1 MPIPTTRTRVLL
13 VDDEV
18 VVRAG
23 LRLLI
28 DSWPTLQVIG
38 EADTPSDALVAMAD
52 VKPNLIVCS
61 YGEGTGAF
69 LADLRVIV
77 KRADEVPVVVLASSR
92 HPHAGTTALQAGVNC
107 VISKKR
113 TAVELRQ
120 LLEQLC
126 VRRNG
131 ASKSK
136 AANHTSIVNP
146 GDSERRIKA
155 RS

>member
-1 MPIPTTRTRVLL
+1 MPISANRTRVLL
-13 VDDEV
+13 VDEEV

-38 EADTPSDALVAMAD
+38 EADTPSDALAAMAE

-61 YGEGTGAF
+61 YVEAKDPF
-69 LADLRVIV
+69 LADLRVV
-77 KRADEVPVVVLASSR
+77 VERAAKIPVVVLASSR
-92 HPHAGTTALQAGVNC
+92 HPNARVTALETGVNC

-120 LLEQLC
+120 VLEQLGI
-126 VRRNG
+126 RRNG

-136 AANHTSIVNP
+136 AAIQSNF
-146 GDSERRIKA
+146 GGEADSERPVKA
-155 RS
+155 RT

>member
-1 MPIPTTRTRVLL
+1 MPISATRTRVLL

-38 EADTPSDALVAMAD
+38 EADTPTDALGSLAD
-52 VKPNLIVCS
+52 IRPHLIVCS
-61 YGEGTGAF
+61 YAEGTSAF
-69 LADLRVIV
+69 LADLRLILD
-77 KRADEVPVVVLASSR
+77 RADEIPVVVLTSSR
-92 HPHAGTTALQAGVNC
+92 HPHAGTTALQAGANC

-113 TAVELRQ
+113 TAVELRHV
-120 LLEQLC
+120 LEQLC

-136 AANHTSIVNP
+136 AANQSSIVGS
-146 GDSERRIKA
+146 GDSAKRIKA

>member
-1 MPIPTTRTRVLL
+1 MPISATRTRVLL

-38 EADTPSDALVAMAD
+38 EADTPSEALVTLAK

-61 YGEGTGAF
+61 CPQATGAF
-69 LADLRVIV
+69 LSDLRDVV
-77 KRADEVPVVVLASSR
+77 QGADQIPVVLLTSSR
-92 HPHAGTTALQAGVNC
+92 HPQAGTTALQAGVNC

-113 TAVELRQ
+113 TPVDLRRA
-120 LLEQLC
+120 LEQLG
-126 VRRNG
+126 VGRNG
-131 ASKSK
+131 SKTK
-136 AANHTSIVNP
+136 PNQPSIV
-146 GDSERRIKA
+146 GESERPMKA
-155 RS
+155 KT